1 MVSRRGR
8 RGGFTLPELLAVLA
22 VVAVLGAMA
31 APAYSS
37 LVATMRARS
46 ISSDLYASLA
56 RTRSEAI
63 KRNTPVSLEPASSGK
78 WQDGWSIPDPE
89 DADRKLDD
97 HGAIPGASVSG
108 PLSVVYLP
116 NGRVKGAAQPTF
128 TISVSGM
135 EERRCVA
142 IDLGGRPNQSTG
154 C

>member
-1 MVSRRGR
+1 M
-8 RGGFTLPELLAVLA
+8 PELLAVLA

-46 ISSDLYASLA
+46 VSSELYASLSRA
-56 RTRSEAI
+56 RSEAI
-63 KRNTPVSLEPASSGK
+63 KRNTAVSLEPAGGN
-78 WQDGWSIPDPE
+78 WQDGWSIPDPD

-108 PLSVVYLP
+108 PAGVVYLP

-128 TISVSGM
+128 TISVSGVQ
-135 EERRCVA
+135 ERRCVT